1 MQPELTSFIQEALGI
16 KGASIKERVNL
27 PGGATADAIIKT
39 PSTLYVVEVKSGL
52 PRQDAVAQ
60 LAFVAKLAQKAYPG
74 LTVTPLLVVRNAP
87 ESVRASLKEIEGIL
101 VEVPPQLLPQSDRP
115 KGLVPLTTER
125 AWRVVTSLLRQR
137 VAKSVRA
144 LATSSGVSIG
154 WVYQVVSELKTRGIV
169 ETNGGLRLTDPA
181 KLLDIVPSER
191 PFEKLRF
198 GTVQSAYTDAR
209 EAAVELTRLLS
220 KPPGRK
226 NPFAFAFGGW
236 TAAGLYTGY
245 AHRHDVLDLYAVSND
260 IQPYIGEK
268 GGGIPVRLYSPDR
281 PLLEEAQK
289 VEKVRVVSRD
299 VALLDIAGMGFS
311 AHDLAMILLQTY
323 GARERD

>member
-60 LAFVAKLAQKAYPG
+60 LALVAKLAQKAYPG

-137 VAKSVRA
+137 VAK
-144 LATSSGVSIG
+144 
-154 WVYQVVSELKTRGIV
+154 VVSELKTRGIV

-289 VEKVRVVSRD
+289 VENVRVVSRD
-299 VALLDIAGMGFS
+299 IALLDIAGMGFS
-311 AHDLAMILLQTY
+311 AHDLAMMLLQTY
-323 GARERD
+323 GARE